1 VASVTGANFSSWY
14 NQAEG
19 TVFVDGSTPAFGG
32 TVGFVAINAGG
43 STNRVDIRQSRN
55 QPNVT
60 GAATGVTWTQ
70 VIPPPTLIANT
81 SYKQATA
88 VSNASHGNSISGSL
102 DTSSTTIGTIAATQ
116 LIFGMRDS
124 QTAPTGGSSS
134 TIKRLTYWPTRLANT
149 TLQQI
154 TQP

>member
-1 VASVTGANFSSWY
+1 VSVFESSWY
-14 NQAEG
+14 NQTEG
-19 TVFVDGSTPAFGG
+19 TVFVDGSTAALTG
-32 TVGFVAINAGG
+32 TTGFVAINAGG
-43 STNRVDIRQSRN
+43 STNRLDIRQNRT
-55 QPNVT
+55 QPTVN
-60 GAATGVTWTQ
+60 GATTGVTWSII
-70 VIPPPTLIANT
+70 VAPPTLIANT

-149 TLQQI
+149 TLQAI
-154 TQP
+154 SQP